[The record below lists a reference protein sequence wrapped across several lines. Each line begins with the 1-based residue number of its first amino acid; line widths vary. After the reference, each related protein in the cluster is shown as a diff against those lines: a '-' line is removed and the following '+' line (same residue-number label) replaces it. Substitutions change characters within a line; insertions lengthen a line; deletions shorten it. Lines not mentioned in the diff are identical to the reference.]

1 VLEAAAYGRPMVSTA
16 FGPEGLPLAPRE
28 HFLEADE
35 AEAFAAAVAEVARMA
50 EARAGELVEML
61 ERARRSVEPLFWP
74 EITRRLLETYSDAIA
89 RHEAGAPA

>member
-1 VLEAAAYGRPMVSTA
+1 
-16 FGPEGLPLAPRE
+16 
-28 HFLEADE
+28 
-35 AEAFAAAVAEVARMA
+35 MA
-50 EARAGELVEML
+50 EARSGGELVEML